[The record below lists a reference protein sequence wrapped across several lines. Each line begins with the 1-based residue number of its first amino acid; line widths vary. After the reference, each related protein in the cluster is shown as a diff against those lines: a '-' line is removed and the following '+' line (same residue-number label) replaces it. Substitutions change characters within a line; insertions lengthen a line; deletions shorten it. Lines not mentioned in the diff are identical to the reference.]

1 MFAPGAKQ
9 EVEIKL
15 LLASA
20 EQGRGLL
27 RRVGFRVRRRRVFE
41 CNTVFDTPEGG
52 LRARGLL
59 LRLRHVRSRTL
70 LTFKGLAVEGKH
82 KSRQEIETVVPD
94 SATFEAIFAG
104 LGYVP
109 VFRYEKYRTE
119 YGGPDNRGVV
129 TLDETPIGVYL
140 ELEGTPGWIDRTA
153 RLLGFSEE
161 HYITNSYGDLY
172 SSFCRRKVL
181 RPQDMVFTPQKP
193 GRGSRNSIASAAGR
207 CYSH

>member
-1 MFAPGAKQ
+1 MSGSGAKR

-27 RRVGFRVRRRRVFE
+27 RRAGFRVLQRRVFE
-41 CNTVFDTPEGG
+41 CNTVFDTPEGS

-59 LRLRHVRSRTL
+59 LRLRHVGHRTL
-70 LTFKGLAVEGKH
+70 LTFKGLAAKGKY
-82 KSRQEIETVVPD
+82 KSRPELETVVPD
-94 SATFEAIFAG
+94 SETFEAILGG
-104 LGYVP
+104 LGFVP

-119 YGGPDNRGVV
+119 YGGADKRGVV
-129 TLDETPIGVYL
+129 MLDETPIGVYL

-153 RLLGFSEE
+153 RLLRFAEE
-161 HYITNSYGDLY
+161 HYITDTYGDLY
-172 SSFCRRKVL
+172 RSFCRRKAI
-181 RPQDMVFTPQKP
+181 RPHDMVFAPQNP
-193 GRGSRNSIASAAGR
+193 RRGKRNSIASAAGR

>member
-1 MFAPGAKQ
+1 MFGSGAKR

-27 RRVGFRVRRRRVFE
+27 RRAGFRVQRRRVFE
-41 CNTVFDTPEGG
+41 SNTVFDTPEGS

-59 LRLRHVRSRTL
+59 LRLRHVGRRTL
-70 LTFKGLAVEGKH
+70 LTFKGLAAVGKY
-82 KSRQEIETVVPD
+82 KSRPELETVVPD
-94 SATFEAIFAG
+94 SVIFEAILGG
-104 LGYVP
+104 LGFVP

-119 YGGPDNRGVV
+119 YGGADNRGVV

-153 RLLGFSEE
+153 RLLGFAEE
-161 HYITNSYGDLY
+161 HYITDSYGDLY
-172 SSFCRRKVL
+172 SSFCRRKAI
-181 RPQDMVFTPQKP
+181 RPKDMVFAPSVP
-193 GRGSRNSIASAAGR
+193 RRGKQNSIA
-207 CYSH
+207 